1 MNKRYIDPTI
11 TVAAFDKEAVLTASG
26 QQQQQDYIT
35 QLDGLVSENG
45 GEYNGKQQNFGD
57 MLAYTN

>member
-35 QLDGLVSENG
+35 QLNELVNG